1 MTTMVWD
8 VDLLGFTYL
17 LAVSAGS
24 LGRCSERPRTDP
36 VARYADSTSGC
47 RWHRHDPL
55 KAQHSVEGELNG
67 HYAYYG
73 ITSNFDRISSF
84 YHMASRI
91 WRTALA
97 RRSQQRMPWRKMQKL
112 LERFP
117 LPAPRI
123 VHRYG
128 T

>member
-1 MTTMVWD
+1 MKQRTARD
-8 VDLLGFTYL
+8 RFRRALRRLG
-17 LAVSAGS
+17 
-24 LGRCSERPRTDP
+24 EW
-36 VARYADSTSGC
+36 C

-55 KAQHSVEGELNG
+55 KEQHRALTKKLKG

-73 ITSNFDRISSF
+73 ITSNLPRISSF
-84 YHMASRI
+84 YHQ
-91 WRTALA
+91 A
-97 RRSQQRMPWRKMQKL
+97 RRTWRGLSWEAMLKL